1 MAVPVAPTDFV
12 AALNRAWQNGNW
24 ALLASM
30 YHPKVV
36 LVPPDLGPNLVGW
49 QAILETYQ
57 DFRARAQ
64 LHELRVLKV
73 NAHEFEH
80 SQIVHC
86 EFEADYSLD
95 NERSVEAGVE
105 IYVLEQ
111 GPNERP
117 RIIWRQQIIQRTSS
131 VQPTT

>member
-1 MAVPVAPTDFV
+1 MAVSIAPNEFV
-12 AALNRAWQNGNW
+12 AALNEAWQQGDW
-24 ALLASM
+24 DLLASM
-30 YHPKVV
+30 YHPQVV

-64 LHELRVLKV
+64 LHELRVLNV
-73 NAHEFEH
+73 DAHEFEH

-86 EFEADYSLD
+86 EFKADYSLD
-95 NERSVEAGVE
+95 DARSVETGVE

-111 GPNERP
+111 GPKNRP
-117 RIIWRQQIIQRTSS
+117 RIIWRQQIIQGTSS
-131 VQPTT
+131 VQPAS